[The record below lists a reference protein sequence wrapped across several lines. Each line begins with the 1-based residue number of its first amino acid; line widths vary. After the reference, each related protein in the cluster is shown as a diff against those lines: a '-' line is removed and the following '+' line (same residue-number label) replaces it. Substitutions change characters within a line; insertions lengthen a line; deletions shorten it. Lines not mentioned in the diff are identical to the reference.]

1 MNHRHSAAALA
12 AFGLLVILAAVGLW
26 LTRGKPAPA
35 PQLED
40 RKLALE
46 DRECAC
52 LLPGGD
58 VLYVGGAN
66 GLYLLDAATFE
77 LKGQIEIPGGPAL
90 QLVSDLHKT
99 PDGAL
104 WVAHNRGISVRR
116 GNEWK
121 TFGKEDG
128 LLDLRANCFCPVED
142 GLWAGTWGG
151 AYFFAETPGGD
162 YTVQKKYTMENGLA
176 DNMVNAIH
184 ADGDGTLW
192 FGAYYHSN
200 TPCGLSILRDGQFS
214 YLSVAQ
220 GLPHSFITSICALPD
235 GAHYIGC
242 GYLERGGLAVVRGQG
257 EGFPVSRVY
266 TENEGLPGP
275 KVRSLFLDGERLWI
289 ATENDGILIVTNP
302 KPNDLRLSGV
312 YVKKENGLPDNEIKQ
327 IIEHDGYIYL
337 AARRGVARLPAEAV
351 ARYCAG
357 G

>member
-1 MNHRHSAAALA
+1 MNHKHSAAALA
-12 AFGLLVILAAVGLW
+12 AFGLLAILAAVGLW

-40 RKLALE
+40 RELALE
-46 DRECAC
+46 DRECGC
-52 LLPGGD
+52 LLPDGD
-58 VLYVGGAN
+58 VIYVGGAN

-77 LKGQIEIPGGPAL
+77 PTGQIEIPGGPAL
-90 QLVSDLHKT
+90 QLVSALHMT

-104 WVAHNRGISVRR
+104 WVAHNKGISVRR

-128 LLDLRANCFCPVED
+128 LLDLRANCFCPVEN

-162 YTVQKKYTMENGLA
+162 YAVQKKYTKENGLA
-176 DNMVNAIH
+176 GNMTNAIH
-184 ADGDGTLW
+184 ADEDGTLW
-192 FGAYYHSN
+192 FGAYYHADSS
-200 TPCGLSILRDGQFS
+200 CGLSVLRGGQFS
-214 YLSVAQ
+214 YFTVAD

-235 GAHYIGC
+235 GTHYIGC
-242 GYLERGGLAVVRGQG
+242 GYLERGGLAVVHGLK
-257 EGFPVSRVY
+257 VSRVY
-266 TENEGLPGP
+266 TDNDGLPGP
-275 KVRSLFLDGERLWI
+275 KVRSLFYDGERLWI

-302 KPNDLRLSGV
+302 SPEDPHLSGV
-312 YVKKENGLPDNEIKQ
+312 YVKNENGLPDNEIKQ

-337 AARRGVARLPAEAV
+337 AARRGVARLPLEAV